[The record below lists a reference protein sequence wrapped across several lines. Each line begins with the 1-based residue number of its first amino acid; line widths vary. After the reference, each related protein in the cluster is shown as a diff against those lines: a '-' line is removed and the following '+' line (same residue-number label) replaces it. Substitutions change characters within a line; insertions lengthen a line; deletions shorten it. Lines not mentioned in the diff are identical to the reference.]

1 MDRMA
6 QNGTATFAS
15 PDDFRAAIGA
25 ANVNLVVT
33 RGGDFFG
40 RLTWLSLTHIHV
52 LRGSEHLPRIA
63 FIELP
68 AHHVFISF
76 PTSDASSFSYGS
88 VGLQFGDFVFHSL
101 GERIHQRFDGA
112 GQWGLISLPPE
123 QLAACAKALTGV
135 AITSP
140 SEGRVLRPSPGDAKR
155 LLRFHSKA
163 CGLAES
169 RQRLISNPEVGRAL
183 EQELLHALV
192 HCLGADDACN
202 SRRRR
207 RHTDIMV
214 RFETALSER
223 GDLQLNVPSL
233 CKTISVPERTLREC
247 CKEFLGM
254 SPTRYQLLR
263 RLNLARSALRR
274 ADPETTSVAEIARNL
289 HFLELGRFAVAY
301 RAVFGEM
308 PSATLRRSNE
318 KRPHSRKSAEIA

>member
-6 QNGTATFAS
+6 ENGTATFAS
-15 PDDFRAAIGA
+15 PDDYRAAISA
-25 ANVNLVVT
+25 ANVNLIVT
-33 RGGDFFG
+33 RGSGFVG
-40 RLTWLSLTHIHV
+40 RLTWLNLRHLHV
-52 LRGSEHLPRIA
+52 LRGCENLPRIA

-68 AHHVFISF
+68 AHQVFISF
-76 PTSDASSFSYGS
+76 PTTGASSFSYGS
-88 VGLQFGDFVFHSL
+88 VRLQFGDFVFHSL
-101 GERIHQRFDGA
+101 GERIHQRSDGA
-112 GQWGLISLPPE
+112 GQWGLISLPPK

-140 SEGRVLRPSPGDAKR
+140 SGGRVVRPSPSDAKR
-155 LLRFHSKA
+155 LLRFHAKA

-169 RQRLISNPEVGRAL
+169 RQRLISNPEVGRPL

-192 HCLGADDACN
+192 HCLMADDVCN

-223 GDLQLNVPSL
+223 GDLQLNVPLL
-233 CKTISVPERTLREC
+233 CTTIGVPERTLREC
-247 CKEFLGM
+247 CKEFMGM

-274 ADPETTSVAEIARNL
+274 ADPQTASVAEIARNH

-308 PSATLRRSNE
+308 PSATLRRSN
-318 KRPHSRKSAEIA
+318 